1 MYKFINFLKKNVSK
15 HGCLFILGDLF
26 DWWIGDDS
34 NQFSEIIAALKKLS
48 KSMNIYFI
56 AGNRDFF
63 IGNEFEKKTGLK
75 ILKDPTLIKLGN
87 KKTIILHGDTL
98 CLDDKQYQKFR
109 VIARSSIV
117 KKIYLNLPLALRH
130 YIFKT
135 VRKKSEK
142 GKKLKNKEI
151 MDVNQNAV
159 KNLFKEYNY
168 PPLMIHG
175 HTHRPKKHCYN
186 LDNNSCERWVLN
198 DWYDSESFLL
208 WNKKK
213 LEVVHI

>member
-1 MYKFINFLKKNVSK
+1 MHKFINFLEKNVSK

-34 NQFSEIIAALKKLS
+34 NQFSEIIVALKKLS

-109 VIARSSIV
+109 VIAIT
-117 KKIYLNLPLALRH
+117 LN
-130 YIFKT
+130 F
-135 VRKKSEK
+135 
-142 GKKLKNKEI
+142 
-151 MDVNQNAV
+151 
-159 KNLFKEYNY
+159 
-168 PPLMIHG
+168 
-175 HTHRPKKHCYN
+175 
-186 LDNNSCERWVLN
+186 
-198 DWYDSESFLL
+198 
-208 WNKKK
+208 
-213 LEVVHI
+213 